1 MPNLF
6 PHLMPLEVPIW
17 MRFLASTDIEF
28 ISFKYDVH
36 LGAGA
41 PVDPSWPDWLVRQV
55 AAVSRKRVDV
65 IGETVDAI
73 WIIEIKPRAGMG
85 ALGQLL
91 AYAQL
96 FEREYRPRK
105 PVVKLA
111 LCERVEPDVPAV
123 FARFGIRVIV
133 V

>member
-1 MPNLF
+1 MPSMF

-28 ISFKYDVH
+28 ISFRYDVH
-36 LGAGA
+36 LGGGA
-41 PVDPSWPDWLVRQV
+41 PVDPSWPEWLVKQV

-65 IGETVDAI
+65 TGETADAI

-91 AYAQL
+91 AYEQL
-96 FEREYRPRK
+96 YLAEFRPVK
-105 PVVKLA
+105 NIVKLA

-123 FARFGIRVIV
+123 FARFGIRVV
-133 V
+133 VV